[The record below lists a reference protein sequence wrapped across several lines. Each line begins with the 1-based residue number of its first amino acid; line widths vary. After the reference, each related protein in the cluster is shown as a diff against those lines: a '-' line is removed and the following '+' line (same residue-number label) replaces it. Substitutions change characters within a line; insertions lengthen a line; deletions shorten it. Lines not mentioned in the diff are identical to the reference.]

1 MIMGISFKTQQN
13 INVLP
18 IILNGINVEN
28 YFWYNIDSQN
38 EVWDSPQ
45 GELFFSKENYNGK
58 DFAEHIKM
66 NHFIVFLKLLA
77 FNKNRRFFN
86 IQTYE
91 EFQNSDCQLLILIY
105 DCQQVEVYAKSQ
117 KEIQTIYQNAIN
129 NKYIDV
135 TYITNENNKRTQ
147 MNIL

>member
-1 MIMGISFKTQQN
+1 
-13 INVLP
+13 
-18 IILNGINVEN
+18 
-28 YFWYNIDSQN
+28 
-38 EVWDSPQ
+38 
-45 GELFFSKENYNGK
+45 
-58 DFAEHIKM
+58 M